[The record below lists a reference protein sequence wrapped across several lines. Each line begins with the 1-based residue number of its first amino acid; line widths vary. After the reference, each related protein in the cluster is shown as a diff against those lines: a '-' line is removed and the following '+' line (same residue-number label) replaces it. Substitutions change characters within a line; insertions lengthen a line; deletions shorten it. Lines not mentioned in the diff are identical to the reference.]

1 MFKPDLNLPSQAEPE
16 PDVSGRVFF
25 RFIEKIP
32 ESIQIFFG
40 FPPFWTLAF
49 QPETFQHR
57 HFITDTFW
65 HMDISAKTFHYQH
78 ILAHGHFVSV
88 DVSVQGLFGTGTF
101 WHVFFCVT
109 QQNCYKESGLRFVL
123 LRLFFTCNSI
133 TFYRPYRI
141 WVG

>member
-1 MFKPDLNLPSQAEPE
+1 MEMVIKLEVECTKSLKMFKPDLNLPSQAEPE

-57 HFITDTFW
+57 HFGTWTFRQRHFITNTFW
-65 HMDISAKTFHYQH
+65 HMDISSRWTFRYKDF
-78 ILAHGHFVSV
+78 LAR
-88 DVSVQGLFGTGTF
+88 GLFGM
-101 WHVFFCVT
+101 
-109 QQNCYKESGLRFVL
+109 YSFV
-123 LRLFFTCNSI
+123 
-133 TFYRPYRI
+133 
-141 WVG
+141 